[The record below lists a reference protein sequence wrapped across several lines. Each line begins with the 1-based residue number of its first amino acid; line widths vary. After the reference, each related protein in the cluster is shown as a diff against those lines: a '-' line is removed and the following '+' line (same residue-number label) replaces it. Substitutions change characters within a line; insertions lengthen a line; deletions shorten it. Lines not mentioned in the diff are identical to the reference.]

1 MNILIKE
8 LENLGKFK
16 EYVSDI
22 NKKISPIVLSG
33 LSSVGKIQLLEAT
46 KEFADRNICIVTYN
60 ELQAKKIYKDLKY
73 FSGNVVYFP
82 KREIASYDYVA
93 ESKDLPYERIE
104 TLNKIFEQEKSAKKN
119 ENRLIVITTI
129 EAMMQ
134 KMISKEEVY
143 KALLE
148 FKVGKCFNLEE
159 LKQSLIHLGYE
170 RADIVD
176 GKGQFSVRGGILD
189 IGTTN
194 TQGVRIEFWGDEV
207 DSIRSFSITSQR
219 SNKMIE
225 EARIYPSHELIVTK
239 NIDEICKQIETKKE
253 NASEENAKNITED
266 IELIRNGDYISKVD
280 KYFNEFYDK
289 QSSFME
295 YIGEDYLIC
304 LDDIEKINVRQ
315 ENIIN
320 DNNQL
325 IETLLEKDRIVPD
338 SIKNIAKYDV
348 ENVENQLIYLYETD
362 LLSDKNTTKFSAN
375 VFNFKYRDM
384 HFFKSELNILTTEIK
399 KALDE
404 NKRVIVLAGNEAGS
418 KKIEALLEPEE
429 IKYKYFEKLEDSQE
443 KIYKNSIEEYLKN
456 KTVIISNGS
465 LSSGFENYET
475 NVMVITGEDFIASE
489 PKKKKHTDSFKQG
502 EKVVFADLR
511 AGDYVVHK
519 TQGIGIYIG
528 VNTITTA
535 DGITKDYIKVKY
547 KNDDV
552 LYVPTDM
559 LDNIRK
565 YVGGGD
571 GEPKLNKLGSTNWE
585 KTKKYISEK
594 VKDISRELILL
605 YKKRLELKK
614 KPYKDYPEEEVFAS
628 EFKYNLTPDQKKAV
642 VEINNDLKKD
652 NPMDR
657 LLCGDV
663 GFGKTEVAMR
673 AMFKAVLNNEQ
684 VLYLCPTTIL
694 SKQQYNVAKERFKN
708 WPIEIALLNRHVS
721 ARETHRILED
731 LKRGKIDILFGTHRI
746 LSDDIVCKNLGMLV
760 VDEEQRFGVTHK
772 EKIKTMKSDVNV
784 LTLSATPIPRTLKMA
799 MSGLRDLSVI
809 DTPPVN
815 RYPVQ
820 TYVAVEDDFLIK
832 DAIYKELARKGQ
844 IFILYN
850 RVETIEK
857 YMNHIHELVPDAKI
871 NFAHGKMEKD
881 ELDNIMTSFIN
892 NEFDILICT
901 TIIESGI
908 DIPNVNTLI
917 IHDADNFGL
926 SQLYQI
932 RGRVGRSNKI
942 AYAYL
947 MYEKNKMLNDIA
959 IKRLNTIK
967 EFTELG
973 SGYRIAMRD
982 LSLRG
987 AGDIFGASQAGF
999 VDSVGISLYMK
1010 MIEDEIKRQQGEFTP
1025 EEDKETQALIN
1036 VSTHI
1041 SDTYVTDEDIKIEIH
1056 QKINEIDSYEK
1067 MLEIKNELEDRF
1079 GKVTADML
1087 VYMYEEWFEKLAKKY
1102 NIKQVVQTDRSIEI
1116 TLPEDVS
1123 SNIKGDKL
1131 LIEAMNLSRS
1141 FNIKYVNKKISIL
1154 LYTKD
1159 LPKHFIFYIVTLL
1172 EKIL

>member
-1 MNILIKE
+1 MNFLDE
-8 LENLGKFK
+8 YFK
-16 EYVSDI
+16 YEI
-22 NKKISPIVLSG
+22 GTEISG
-33 LSSVGKIQLLEAT
+33 LTHELNVFYVQKLCE
-46 KEFADRNICIVTYN
+46 KYDRNIIVLTSSLFEANKIYDSLVKIHDNTLLFPMDDFLSSMIVASSPELKYKRLETLDKLKSDKKYIIVTNLMGY
-60 ELQAKKIYKDLKY
+60 LKY
-73 FSGNVVYFP
+73 LPSANIKNYIDIKQNDVI
-82 KREIASYDYVA
+82 KRDVLAEEI
-93 ESKDLPYERIE
+93 
-104 TLNKIFEQEKSAKKN
+104 NK
-119 ENRLIVITTI
+119 
-129 EAMMQ
+129 
-134 KMISKEEVY
+134 
-143 KALLE
+143 
-148 FKVGKCFNLEE
+148 
-159 LKQSLIHLGYE
+159 LGYHRE
-170 RADIVD
+170 SLVTMSGEYA
-176 GKGQFSVRGGILD
+176 VRGFILD
-189 IGTTN
+189 LYPIDYEHPI
-194 TQGVRIEFWGDEV
+194 RIEFDG
-207 DSIRSFSITSQR
+207 
-219 SNKMIE
+219 
-225 EARIYPSHELIVTK
+225 
-239 NIDEICKQIETKKE
+239 NIID
-253 NASEENAKNITED
+253 NI
-266 IELIRNGDYISKVD
+266 
-280 KYFNEFYDK
+280 KYFNENTQMSTEETNKIKIKAIDEMPSDDKNSLFDYAKNPLVVYVDKSQIEATYTHLYDDII
-289 QSSFME
+289 E
-295 YIGEDYLIC
+295 YKEANDIKEDLMYS
-304 LDDIEKINVRQ
+304 LDDIKDNDKIFINLFSTDGIDLKAQ
-315 ENIIN
+315 SIIN
-320 DNNQL
+320 Y
-325 IETLLEKDRIVPD
+325 K
-338 SIKNIAKYDV
+338 
-348 ENVENQLIYLYETD
+348 ENFL
-362 LLSDKNTTKFSAN
+362 
-375 VFNFKYRDM
+375 
-384 HFFKSELNILTTEIK
+384 
-399 KALDE
+399 
-404 NKRVIVLAGNEAGS
+404 
-418 KKIEALLEPEE
+418 
-429 IKYKYFEKLEDSQE
+429 KLESDYNKWIKEGKIVYFYLSNNNE
-443 KIYKNSIEEYLKN
+443 KKQLLKIIPSAHIIM
-456 KTVIISNGS
+456 KELEHGFILGKYVIIS
-465 LSSGFENYET
+465 END
-475 NVMVITGEDFIASE
+475 IEDVKVTYGVYKNNFHVG
-489 PKKKKHTDSFKQG
+489 KKIKDFNQL
-502 EKVVFADLR
+502 EK
-511 AGDYVVHK
+511 GDYVVHISH
-519 TQGIGIYIG
+519 GIGIYQG
-528 VNTITTA
+528 ITT
-535 DGITKDYIKVKY
+535 
-547 KNDDV
+547 
-552 LYVPTDM
+552 LYVRGVQKDFLTIYYEGTDKIYVPVEKID
-559 LDNIRK
+559 LIYK
-565 YVGGGD
+565 YTCKD
-571 GEPKLNKLGSTNWE
+571 GVKPKLNKLGSTNWE

-628 EFKYNLTPDQKKAV
+628 EFKYKLTPDQKKAV

-708 WPIEIALLNRHVS
+708 WPIEIALLNRHV
-721 ARETHRILED
+721 THKKTMQILED
-731 LKRGKIDILFGTHRI
+731 LKSGKIDILFGTHRI

-1010 MIEDEIKRQQGEFTP
+1010 MIEDEIKRQQGEFAP

-1087 VYMYEEWFEKLAKKY
+1087 VYMYE
-1102 NIKQVVQTDRSIEI
+1102 
-1116 TLPEDVS
+1116 
-1123 SNIKGDKL
+1123 
-1131 LIEAMNLSRS
+1131 
-1141 FNIKYVNKKISIL
+1141 
-1154 LYTKD
+1154 
-1159 LPKHFIFYIVTLL
+1159 
-1172 EKIL
+1172 

>member
-1 MNILIKE
+1 M
-8 LENLGKFK
+8 KFLD
-16 EYVSDI
+16 EYFKYEI
-22 NKKISPIVLSG
+22 GTEISG
-33 LSSVGKIQLLEAT
+33 LTSELNIFYILKLCE
-46 KEFADRNICIVTYN
+46 KNDRNIIVLTSSLFEANKIYDSLYKIHENTLLFPMDDFLSSMIIASSPELKYKRLETLDKLKENKKYVIVTNLMGY
-60 ELQAKKIYKDLKY
+60 LKY
-73 FSGNVVYFP
+73 LPNKGIKNYLELNIGQEI
-82 KREIASYDYVA
+82 KRDE
-93 ESKDLPYERIE
+93 
-104 TLNKIFEQEKSAKKN
+104 
-119 ENRLIVITTI
+119 LI
-129 EAMMQ
+129 
-134 KMISKEEVY
+134 S
-143 KALLE
+143 
-148 FKVGKCFNLEE
+148 
-159 LKQSLIHLGYE
+159 SLSFLGYHRE
-170 RADIVD
+170 SLVTMSGEYAVRGFIVD
-176 GKGQFSVRGGILD
+176 MFPID
-189 IGTTN
+189 YDHPI
-194 TQGVRIEFWGDEV
+194 RIEFDG
-207 DSIRSFSITSQR
+207 
-219 SNKMIE
+219 NKID
-225 EARIYPSHELIVTK
+225 
-239 NIDEICKQIETKKE
+239 NI
-253 NASEENAKNITED
+253 
-266 IELIRNGDYISKVD
+266 
-280 KYFNEFYDK
+280 KYFNENSQMSMNLVKSLKIKAIDEMISNDK
-289 QSSFME
+289 SSLYE
-295 YIGEDYLIC
+295 YANEPLVVYVDKSQIDASYTHLY
-304 LDDIEKINVRQ
+304 DDIVEYKESNNIN
-315 ENIIN
+315 EDLMFTIDDIK
-320 DNNQL
+320 D
-325 IETLLEKDRIVPD
+325 KDRIYVNLFSTGGINLKAE
-338 SIKNIAKYDV
+338 SIINYKENFEKLQNDYDKWIREGKDV
-348 ENVENQLIYLYETD
+348 YFYLSRLEEKKKILKLIP
-362 LLSDKNTTKFSAN
+362 SAN
-375 VFNFKYRDM
+375 VVMKELSHGFILDKYVVISENDIEEV
-384 HFFKSELNILTTEIK
+384 KSV
-399 KALDE
+399 
-404 NKRVIVLAGNEAGS
+404 RGV
-418 KKIEALLEPEE
+418 
-429 IKYKYFEKLEDSQE
+429 
-443 KIYKNSIEEYLKN
+443 YKNNFHVGKRIK
-456 KTVIISNGS
+456 
-465 LSSGFENYET
+465 
-475 NVMVITGEDFIASE
+475 DFN
-489 PKKKKHTDSFKQG
+489 QL
-502 EKVVFADLR
+502 EK
-511 AGDYVVHK
+511 GDYVVHIAH
-519 TQGIGIYIG
+519 GIGIYQG
-528 VNTITTA
+528 ITTLTVRGVQKDFLTIYYEGTDKIYVPVEKIDLIYKYTGK
-535 DGITKDYIKVKY
+535 DGIK
-547 KNDDV
+547 
-552 LYVPTDM
+552 
-559 LDNIRK
+559 
-565 YVGGGD
+565 
-571 GEPKLNKLGSTNWE
+571 PKLNKLGSTNWE

-628 EFKYNLTPDQKKAV
+628 EFKYSLTKDQEKSII
-642 VEINNDLKKD
+642 EINSDLRKD

-721 ARETHRILED
+721 AKETHRILED
-731 LKRGKIDILFGTHRI
+731 LKKGRIDILFGTHRI
-746 LSDDIVCKNLGMLV
+746 LSDDVSCKNLGMLV

-832 DAIYKELARKGQ
+832 DAIYKELARNGQ
-844 IFILYN
+844 VFILYN

-857 YMNHIHELVPDAKI
+857 YMNHIHELVPDARI
-871 NFAHGKMEKD
+871 TYAHGKMEKD
-881 ELDNIMTSFIN
+881 ELDDIMTSFIN

-932 RGRVGRSNKI
+932 RGRVGRSDKI

-982 LSLRG
+982 LNLRG
-987 AGDIFGASQAGF
+987 AGDVFGASQAGF

-1010 MIEDEIKRQQGEFTP
+1010 MVEDEIKRQQGEDV
-1025 EEDKETQALIN
+1025 EEDDTETQALIN
-1036 VSTHI
+1036 VNTHI
-1041 SDTYVTDEDIKIEIH
+1041 SDNYVSDEDIKIEIH

-1079 GKVTADML
+1079 GKVTNDML

-1102 NIKQVVQTDRSIEI
+1102 NIKQVVQTDRSVEI
-1116 TLPEDVS
+1116 TLPEEIS

>member
-1 MNILIKE
+1 MNFLDEYFKYEIGTEISGLTHELNVFYVQKLCEKYNRNIIVLTSSLFEANKIYDSLVKIHDNTLLFPMDDFLSSMIVASSPELKYKRLETLDKLKSDKKYIIVTNLMGYLKYLPSANIKNYIDIKQNDIIKRDVLAE
-8 LENLGKFK
+8 E
-16 EYVSDI
+16 I
-22 NKKISPIVLSG
+22 NK
-33 LSSVGKIQLLEAT
+33 
-46 KEFADRNICIVTYN
+46 
-60 ELQAKKIYKDLKY
+60 
-73 FSGNVVYFP
+73 
-82 KREIASYDYVA
+82 
-93 ESKDLPYERIE
+93 
-104 TLNKIFEQEKSAKKN
+104 
-119 ENRLIVITTI
+119 
-129 EAMMQ
+129 
-134 KMISKEEVY
+134 
-143 KALLE
+143 
-148 FKVGKCFNLEE
+148 
-159 LKQSLIHLGYE
+159 LGYHRE
-170 RADIVD
+170 SLVTMSGEYA
-176 GKGQFSVRGGILD
+176 VRGFILD
-189 IGTTN
+189 LYPIDYEHPI
-194 TQGVRIEFWGDEV
+194 RIEFDG
-207 DSIRSFSITSQR
+207 
-219 SNKMIE
+219 
-225 EARIYPSHELIVTK
+225 
-239 NIDEICKQIETKKE
+239 NIID
-253 NASEENAKNITED
+253 NI
-266 IELIRNGDYISKVD
+266 
-280 KYFNEFYDK
+280 KYFNENTQMSTEETNKIKIKAIDEMPSDDKNSLFDYAKNPLVVYVDKSQIEATYTHLYDDII
-289 QSSFME
+289 E
-295 YIGEDYLIC
+295 YKEANDIKEDLMYS
-304 LDDIEKINVRQ
+304 LDDIKDNDKIFINLFSTDGIDLKAQ
-315 ENIIN
+315 SIIN
-320 DNNQL
+320 Y
-325 IETLLEKDRIVPD
+325 K
-338 SIKNIAKYDV
+338 
-348 ENVENQLIYLYETD
+348 ENFL
-362 LLSDKNTTKFSAN
+362 
-375 VFNFKYRDM
+375 
-384 HFFKSELNILTTEIK
+384 
-399 KALDE
+399 
-404 NKRVIVLAGNEAGS
+404 
-418 KKIEALLEPEE
+418 
-429 IKYKYFEKLEDSQE
+429 KLESDYNKWIKEGKIVYFYLSNNNE
-443 KIYKNSIEEYLKN
+443 KKQLLKIIPSAHIIM
-456 KTVIISNGS
+456 KELEHGFILDKYVIIS
-465 LSSGFENYET
+465 END
-475 NVMVITGEDFIASE
+475 IEDVKVTHGVYKNNFHVG
-489 PKKKKHTDSFKQG
+489 KKIKDFNQL
-502 EKVVFADLR
+502 EK
-511 AGDYVVHK
+511 GDYVVHISH
-519 TQGIGIYIG
+519 GIGIYQG
-528 VNTITTA
+528 ITTLSVR
-535 DGITKDYIKVKY
+535 GVQKDFLTIYYEGTDKI
-547 KNDDV
+547 
-552 LYVPTDM
+552 YVPVEKID
-559 LDNIRK
+559 LIYK
-565 YVGGGD
+565 YTCKD
-571 GEPKLNKLGSTNWE
+571 GVKPKLNKLGSTNWE

-721 ARETHRILED
+721 ARETHRILEN
-731 LKRGKIDILFGTHRI
+731 LKKGKIDILFGTHRI
-746 LSDDIVCKNLGMLV
+746 LSDDLVCKNLGMLV

-1010 MIEDEIKRQQGEFTP
+1010 MIEDEIKRQQGEFAP

-1079 GKVTADML
+1079 GKVTDDML

>member
-1 MNILIKE
+1 MNFLDE
-8 LENLGKFK
+8 YFK
-16 EYVSDI
+16 YEI
-22 NKKISPIVLSG
+22 GTEISG
-33 LSSVGKIQLLEAT
+33 LTHELNVFYVKKLCE
-46 KEFADRNICIVTYN
+46 KYDRNIIVLASSLFEANKIYDSLVKIHDNTLLFPMDDFLSSMIVASSPELKYKRLETLDKLKSDKKYIIVTNLMGY
-60 ELQAKKIYKDLKY
+60 LKY
-73 FSGNVVYFP
+73 LPSANIKNYIDIKQNDVI
-82 KREIASYDYVA
+82 KRDILAEEI
-93 ESKDLPYERIE
+93 
-104 TLNKIFEQEKSAKKN
+104 NK
-119 ENRLIVITTI
+119 
-129 EAMMQ
+129 
-134 KMISKEEVY
+134 
-143 KALLE
+143 
-148 FKVGKCFNLEE
+148 
-159 LKQSLIHLGYE
+159 LGYHRE
-170 RADIVD
+170 SLVTMSGEYA
-176 GKGQFSVRGGILD
+176 VRGFILD
-189 IGTTN
+189 LYPIDYEHPI
-194 TQGVRIEFWGDEV
+194 RIEFDG
-207 DSIRSFSITSQR
+207 
-219 SNKMIE
+219 
-225 EARIYPSHELIVTK
+225 
-239 NIDEICKQIETKKE
+239 NIID
-253 NASEENAKNITED
+253 NI
-266 IELIRNGDYISKVD
+266 
-280 KYFNEFYDK
+280 KYFNENTQMSTEETNKIKIKAIDEMPSDDKNSLFDYAKNPLVVYVDKSQIEATYTHLYDDII
-289 QSSFME
+289 E
-295 YIGEDYLIC
+295 YKEANDVKEDLMYS
-304 LDDIEKINVRQ
+304 LDDIKDNDKIFINLFSTDGIDLKAQ
-315 ENIIN
+315 SIIN
-320 DNNQL
+320 Y
-325 IETLLEKDRIVPD
+325 K
-338 SIKNIAKYDV
+338 
-348 ENVENQLIYLYETD
+348 ENFL
-362 LLSDKNTTKFSAN
+362 
-375 VFNFKYRDM
+375 
-384 HFFKSELNILTTEIK
+384 
-399 KALDE
+399 
-404 NKRVIVLAGNEAGS
+404 
-418 KKIEALLEPEE
+418 
-429 IKYKYFEKLEDSQE
+429 KLESDYNKWIKEGKIVYFYLSNNNE
-443 KIYKNSIEEYLKN
+443 KKQLLKIIPSAHIIM
-456 KTVIISNGS
+456 KELEHGFILGKYVIIS
-465 LSSGFENYET
+465 END
-475 NVMVITGEDFIASE
+475 IEDVKVTYGVYKNNFHVG
-489 PKKKKHTDSFKQG
+489 KKIKDFNQL
-502 EKVVFADLR
+502 EK
-511 AGDYVVHK
+511 GDYVVHISH
-519 TQGIGIYIG
+519 GIGIYQG
-528 VNTITTA
+528 ITT
-535 DGITKDYIKVKY
+535 
-547 KNDDV
+547 
-552 LYVPTDM
+552 LYVRGVQKDFLTIYYEGTDKIYVPVEKID
-559 LDNIRK
+559 LIYK
-565 YVGGGD
+565 YTCKD
-571 GEPKLNKLGSTNWE
+571 GVKPKLNKLGSTNWE

-628 EFKYNLTPDQKKAV
+628 EFKYKLTPDQKKAV

-746 LSDDIVCKNLGMLV
+746 LSDDIVCNNLGMLV

-1010 MIEDEIKRQQGEFTP
+1010 MIEDEIKRQQGEFAP

>member
-1 MNILIKE
+1 MNFLDE
-8 LENLGKFK
+8 YFK
-16 EYVSDI
+16 YEI
-22 NKKISPIVLSG
+22 GTEISG
-33 LSSVGKIQLLEAT
+33 LTHELNVFYVQKLCE
-46 KEFADRNICIVTYN
+46 KYDRNIIVLTSSLFEANKIYDSLVKIHDNTLLFPMDDFLSSMIVASSPELKYKRLETLDKLKSDKKYIIVTNLMGY
-60 ELQAKKIYKDLKY
+60 LKY
-73 FSGNVVYFP
+73 LPSANIKNYIDIKQNDII
-82 KREIASYDYVA
+82 KRDVLAEEI
-93 ESKDLPYERIE
+93 
-104 TLNKIFEQEKSAKKN
+104 NK
-119 ENRLIVITTI
+119 
-129 EAMMQ
+129 
-134 KMISKEEVY
+134 
-143 KALLE
+143 
-148 FKVGKCFNLEE
+148 
-159 LKQSLIHLGYE
+159 LGYHRE
-170 RADIVD
+170 SLVTMSGEYA
-176 GKGQFSVRGGILD
+176 VRGFILD
-189 IGTTN
+189 LYPIDYEHPI
-194 TQGVRIEFWGDEV
+194 RIEFDG
-207 DSIRSFSITSQR
+207 
-219 SNKMIE
+219 
-225 EARIYPSHELIVTK
+225 
-239 NIDEICKQIETKKE
+239 NIID
-253 NASEENAKNITED
+253 NI
-266 IELIRNGDYISKVD
+266 
-280 KYFNEFYDK
+280 KYFNENTQMSTEETNKIKIKAIDEMPSDDKNSLFDYAKNPLVVYVDKSQIEATYTHLYDDII
-289 QSSFME
+289 E
-295 YIGEDYLIC
+295 YKEANDIKEDLMYS
-304 LDDIEKINVRQ
+304 LDDIKDNDKIFINLFSTDGIDLKAQ
-315 ENIIN
+315 SIIN
-320 DNNQL
+320 Y
-325 IETLLEKDRIVPD
+325 K
-338 SIKNIAKYDV
+338 
-348 ENVENQLIYLYETD
+348 ENFL
-362 LLSDKNTTKFSAN
+362 
-375 VFNFKYRDM
+375 
-384 HFFKSELNILTTEIK
+384 
-399 KALDE
+399 
-404 NKRVIVLAGNEAGS
+404 
-418 KKIEALLEPEE
+418 
-429 IKYKYFEKLEDSQE
+429 KLESDYNKWIKEGKIVYFYLSNNNE
-443 KIYKNSIEEYLKN
+443 KKQLLKIIPSAHIIM
-456 KTVIISNGS
+456 KELEHGFILDKYVIIS
-465 LSSGFENYET
+465 END
-475 NVMVITGEDFIASE
+475 IEDVKVTHGVYKNNFHVG
-489 PKKKKHTDSFKQG
+489 KKIKDFNQL
-502 EKVVFADLR
+502 EK
-511 AGDYVVHK
+511 GDYVVHISH
-519 TQGIGIYIG
+519 GIGIYQG
-528 VNTITTA
+528 ITTLSVR
-535 DGITKDYIKVKY
+535 GVQKDFLTIYYEGTDKI
-547 KNDDV
+547 
-552 LYVPTDM
+552 YVPVEKID
-559 LDNIRK
+559 LIYK
-565 YVGGGD
+565 YTCKD
-571 GEPKLNKLGSTNWE
+571 GVKPKLNKLGSTNWE

-746 LSDDIVCKNLGMLV
+746 LSDDIVCNNLGMLV

-1010 MIEDEIKRQQGEFTP
+1010 MIEDEIKRQQGEFAP

-1079 GKVTADML
+1079 GKVTDDML

>member
-1 MNILIKE
+1 MNFLDE
-8 LENLGKFK
+8 YFK
-16 EYVSDI
+16 YEI
-22 NKKISPIVLSG
+22 GTEISG
-33 LSSVGKIQLLEAT
+33 LTHELNVFYVKKLCE
-46 KEFADRNICIVTYN
+46 KYDRNIIVLASSLFEANKIYDSLVKIHDNTLLFPMDDFLSSMIVVSSPELKYKRLETLDKLKSDKKYIIVTNLMGY
-60 ELQAKKIYKDLKY
+60 LKY
-73 FSGNVVYFP
+73 LPSANIKNYIDIKQNDVI
-82 KREIASYDYVA
+82 KRDVLAEEI
-93 ESKDLPYERIE
+93 
-104 TLNKIFEQEKSAKKN
+104 NK
-119 ENRLIVITTI
+119 
-129 EAMMQ
+129 
-134 KMISKEEVY
+134 
-143 KALLE
+143 
-148 FKVGKCFNLEE
+148 
-159 LKQSLIHLGYE
+159 LGYHRE
-170 RADIVD
+170 SLVTMSGEYA
-176 GKGQFSVRGGILD
+176 VRGFILD
-189 IGTTN
+189 LYPIDYEHPI
-194 TQGVRIEFWGDEV
+194 RIEFDG
-207 DSIRSFSITSQR
+207 
-219 SNKMIE
+219 
-225 EARIYPSHELIVTK
+225 
-239 NIDEICKQIETKKE
+239 NIID
-253 NASEENAKNITED
+253 NI
-266 IELIRNGDYISKVD
+266 
-280 KYFNEFYDK
+280 KYFNENTQMSTEETNKIKIKAIDEMPSDDKNSLFDYAKNPLVVYVDKSQIEATYTHLYDDII
-289 QSSFME
+289 E
-295 YIGEDYLIC
+295 YKEANDVKEDLMYS
-304 LDDIEKINVRQ
+304 LDDIKDNDKIFINLFSTDGIDLKAQ
-315 ENIIN
+315 SIIN
-320 DNNQL
+320 Y
-325 IETLLEKDRIVPD
+325 K
-338 SIKNIAKYDV
+338 
-348 ENVENQLIYLYETD
+348 ENFL
-362 LLSDKNTTKFSAN
+362 
-375 VFNFKYRDM
+375 
-384 HFFKSELNILTTEIK
+384 
-399 KALDE
+399 
-404 NKRVIVLAGNEAGS
+404 
-418 KKIEALLEPEE
+418 
-429 IKYKYFEKLEDSQE
+429 KLESDYNKWIKEGKIVYFYLSNNNE
-443 KIYKNSIEEYLKN
+443 KKQLLKIIPSAHIIM
-456 KTVIISNGS
+456 KELEHGFILGKYVIIS
-465 LSSGFENYET
+465 END
-475 NVMVITGEDFIASE
+475 IEDVKVTHGVYKNNFHVG
-489 PKKKKHTDSFKQG
+489 KKIKDFNQL
-502 EKVVFADLR
+502 EK
-511 AGDYVVHK
+511 GDYVVHISH
-519 TQGIGIYIG
+519 GIGIYQG
-528 VNTITTA
+528 ITTLSVR
-535 DGITKDYIKVKY
+535 GVQKDFLTIYYEGTDKI
-547 KNDDV
+547 
-552 LYVPTDM
+552 YVPVEKID
-559 LDNIRK
+559 LIYK
-565 YVGGGD
+565 YTCKD
-571 GEPKLNKLGSTNWE
+571 GVKPKLNKLGSTNWE

-731 LKRGKIDILFGTHRI
+731 LKKGKIDILFGTHRI

-1079 GKVTADML
+1079 GKVTDDML

>member
-1 MNILIKE
+1 M
-8 LENLGKFK
+8 KFLD
-16 EYVSDI
+16 EYFKYEI
-22 NKKISPIVLSG
+22 GTEISG
-33 LSSVGKIQLLEAT
+33 LTSELNIFYILKLCE
-46 KEFADRNICIVTYN
+46 KYDRNIIVLTSSLFEANKIYDSLYKIHEKTLLFPMDDFLSSMIIASSPELKYKRLETLDKLKENKKYVIVTNLMGY
-60 ELQAKKIYKDLKY
+60 LKY
-73 FSGNVVYFP
+73 LPNKGIKKYLELNIGQEI
-82 KREIASYDYVA
+82 KRDE
-93 ESKDLPYERIE
+93 
-104 TLNKIFEQEKSAKKN
+104 
-119 ENRLIVITTI
+119 LI
-129 EAMMQ
+129 
-134 KMISKEEVY
+134 S
-143 KALLE
+143 
-148 FKVGKCFNLEE
+148 
-159 LKQSLIHLGYE
+159 SLSFLGYHRE
-170 RADIVD
+170 SLVTMSGEYAVRGFIVD
-176 GKGQFSVRGGILD
+176 MFPID
-189 IGTTN
+189 YDHPI
-194 TQGVRIEFWGDEV
+194 RIEFDG
-207 DSIRSFSITSQR
+207 
-219 SNKMIE
+219 NKID
-225 EARIYPSHELIVTK
+225 
-239 NIDEICKQIETKKE
+239 NI
-253 NASEENAKNITED
+253 
-266 IELIRNGDYISKVD
+266 
-280 KYFNEFYDK
+280 KYFNENSQMSMNLVKSLKIKAIDEMISNDK
-289 QSSFME
+289 SSLYE
-295 YIGEDYLIC
+295 YANEPLVVYVDKSQIDASYTHLY
-304 LDDIEKINVRQ
+304 DDIVEYKESNNIN
-315 ENIIN
+315 EDLMFTMDDIK
-320 DNNQL
+320 D
-325 IETLLEKDRIVPD
+325 KDRIYVNLFSTGGINLKAE
-338 SIKNIAKYDV
+338 SIINYKENFEKLQNDYDKWIREGKDV
-348 ENVENQLIYLYETD
+348 YFYLSRLEEKKKILKLIP
-362 LLSDKNTTKFSAN
+362 SAN
-375 VFNFKYRDM
+375 VVMKELSHGFILDKYVVISENDIEEV
-384 HFFKSELNILTTEIK
+384 KSV
-399 KALDE
+399 
-404 NKRVIVLAGNEAGS
+404 RGV
-418 KKIEALLEPEE
+418 
-429 IKYKYFEKLEDSQE
+429 
-443 KIYKNSIEEYLKN
+443 YKNNFHVGKRIK
-456 KTVIISNGS
+456 
-465 LSSGFENYET
+465 
-475 NVMVITGEDFIASE
+475 DFN
-489 PKKKKHTDSFKQG
+489 QL
-502 EKVVFADLR
+502 EK
-511 AGDYVVHK
+511 GDYVVHIAH
-519 TQGIGIYIG
+519 GIGIYQG
-528 VNTITTA
+528 ITTLTVRGVQKDFLTIYYEGTDKIYVPVEKIDLIYKYTGK
-535 DGITKDYIKVKY
+535 DGIK
-547 KNDDV
+547 
-552 LYVPTDM
+552 
-559 LDNIRK
+559 
-565 YVGGGD
+565 
-571 GEPKLNKLGSTNWE
+571 PKLNKLGSTNWE
-585 KTKKYISEK
+585 KTKKYICEK

-628 EFKYNLTPDQKKAV
+628 EFKYSLTKDQEKSII
-642 VEINNDLKKD
+642 EINSDLRKD

-721 ARETHRILED
+721 AKETHRILED
-731 LKRGKIDILFGTHRI
+731 LKKGRIDILFGTHRI
-746 LSDDIVCKNLGMLV
+746 LSDDVSCKNLGMLV

-832 DAIYKELARKGQ
+832 DAIYKELARNGQ
-844 IFILYN
+844 VFILYN

-857 YMNHIHELVPDAKI
+857 YMNHIHELVPDARI
-871 NFAHGKMEKD
+871 TYAHGKMEKD
-881 ELDNIMTSFIN
+881 ELDDIMTSFIN

-932 RGRVGRSNKI
+932 RGRVGRSDKI

-982 LSLRG
+982 LNLRG
-987 AGDIFGASQAGF
+987 AGDVFGASQAGF

-1010 MIEDEIKRQQGEFTP
+1010 MVEDEIKRQQGEDV
-1025 EEDKETQALIN
+1025 EEDDTETQALIN
-1036 VSTHI
+1036 VNTHI
-1041 SDTYVTDEDIKIEIH
+1041 SDNYVSDEDIKIEIH

-1079 GKVTADML
+1079 GKVTDDML

-1102 NIKQVVQTDRSIEI
+1102 SIKQVVQTDRSIEI
-1116 TLPEDVS
+1116 TLPEEIS

>member
-1 MNILIKE
+1 MNFLDE
-8 LENLGKFK
+8 YFK
-16 EYVSDI
+16 YEI
-22 NKKISPIVLSG
+22 GTEISG
-33 LSSVGKIQLLEAT
+33 LTHELNVFYVQKLCE
-46 KEFADRNICIVTYN
+46 KYDRNIIVLTSSLFEANKIYDSLVKIHDNTLLFPMDDFLSSMIVASSPELKYKRLETLDKLKSDKKYIIVTNLMGY
-60 ELQAKKIYKDLKY
+60 LKY
-73 FSGNVVYFP
+73 LPSANIKNYIDIKQNDVI
-82 KREIASYDYVA
+82 KREILA
-93 ESKDLPYERIE
+93 EEI
-104 TLNKIFEQEKSAKKN
+104 NK
-119 ENRLIVITTI
+119 
-129 EAMMQ
+129 
-134 KMISKEEVY
+134 
-143 KALLE
+143 
-148 FKVGKCFNLEE
+148 
-159 LKQSLIHLGYE
+159 LGYHRE
-170 RADIVD
+170 SLVTMSGEYA
-176 GKGQFSVRGGILD
+176 VRGFILD
-189 IGTTN
+189 LYPIDYEHPI
-194 TQGVRIEFWGDEV
+194 RIEFDG
-207 DSIRSFSITSQR
+207 
-219 SNKMIE
+219 
-225 EARIYPSHELIVTK
+225 
-239 NIDEICKQIETKKE
+239 NIID
-253 NASEENAKNITED
+253 NI
-266 IELIRNGDYISKVD
+266 
-280 KYFNEFYDK
+280 KYFNENTQMSTEETNKIKIKAIDEMPSDDKNSLFDYAKNPLVVYVDKSQIEATYTHLYDDII
-289 QSSFME
+289 E
-295 YIGEDYLIC
+295 YKEANDVKEDLMYS
-304 LDDIEKINVRQ
+304 LDDIKDNDKIFINLFSTDGIDLKAQ
-315 ENIIN
+315 SIIN
-320 DNNQL
+320 Y
-325 IETLLEKDRIVPD
+325 K
-338 SIKNIAKYDV
+338 
-348 ENVENQLIYLYETD
+348 ENFL
-362 LLSDKNTTKFSAN
+362 
-375 VFNFKYRDM
+375 
-384 HFFKSELNILTTEIK
+384 
-399 KALDE
+399 
-404 NKRVIVLAGNEAGS
+404 
-418 KKIEALLEPEE
+418 
-429 IKYKYFEKLEDSQE
+429 KLESDYNKWIKEGKIVYFYLSNNNE
-443 KIYKNSIEEYLKN
+443 KKQLLKIIPSAHIIM
-456 KTVIISNGS
+456 KELEHGFILGKYVIIS
-465 LSSGFENYET
+465 END
-475 NVMVITGEDFIASE
+475 IEDVKVTYGVYKNNFHVG
-489 PKKKKHTDSFKQG
+489 KKIKDFNQL
-502 EKVVFADLR
+502 EK
-511 AGDYVVHK
+511 GDYVVHISH
-519 TQGIGIYIG
+519 GIGIYQG
-528 VNTITTA
+528 ITTLSVR
-535 DGITKDYIKVKY
+535 GVQKDFLTIYYEGTDKI
-547 KNDDV
+547 
-552 LYVPTDM
+552 YVPVEKID
-559 LDNIRK
+559 LIYK
-565 YVGGGD
+565 YTCKD
-571 GEPKLNKLGSTNWE
+571 GVKPKLNKLGSTNWE

-731 LKRGKIDILFGTHRI
+731 LKKGKIDILFGTHRI

-947 MYEKNKMLNDIA
+947 MYEKNKLLNDIA

-1079 GKVTADML
+1079 GKVTDDML

>member
-1 MNILIKE
+1 MNFLDE
-8 LENLGKFK
+8 YFK
-16 EYVSDI
+16 YEI
-22 NKKISPIVLSG
+22 GTEISG
-33 LSSVGKIQLLEAT
+33 LTHELNVFYVQKLCE
-46 KEFADRNICIVTYN
+46 KYDRNIIVLTSSLFEANKIYDSLVKIHDNTLLFPMDDFLSSMIVASSPELKYKRLETLDKLKSDKKYIIVTNLMGY
-60 ELQAKKIYKDLKY
+60 LKY
-73 FSGNVVYFP
+73 LPSANIKNYIDIKQNDVI
-82 KREIASYDYVA
+82 KRDILAEEI
-93 ESKDLPYERIE
+93 
-104 TLNKIFEQEKSAKKN
+104 NK
-119 ENRLIVITTI
+119 
-129 EAMMQ
+129 
-134 KMISKEEVY
+134 
-143 KALLE
+143 
-148 FKVGKCFNLEE
+148 
-159 LKQSLIHLGYE
+159 LGYHRE
-170 RADIVD
+170 SLVTMSGEYA
-176 GKGQFSVRGGILD
+176 VRGFILD
-189 IGTTN
+189 LYPIDYEHPI
-194 TQGVRIEFWGDEV
+194 RIEFDG
-207 DSIRSFSITSQR
+207 
-219 SNKMIE
+219 
-225 EARIYPSHELIVTK
+225 
-239 NIDEICKQIETKKE
+239 NIID
-253 NASEENAKNITED
+253 NI
-266 IELIRNGDYISKVD
+266 
-280 KYFNEFYDK
+280 KYFNENTQMSTEETNKIKIKAIDEMPSDDKNSLFDYAKNPLVVYVDKSQIEATYTHLYDDII
-289 QSSFME
+289 E
-295 YIGEDYLIC
+295 YKEANDIKEDLMYS
-304 LDDIEKINVRQ
+304 LDDIKDNDKIFINLFSTDGIDLKAQ
-315 ENIIN
+315 SIIN
-320 DNNQL
+320 Y
-325 IETLLEKDRIVPD
+325 K
-338 SIKNIAKYDV
+338 
-348 ENVENQLIYLYETD
+348 ENFL
-362 LLSDKNTTKFSAN
+362 
-375 VFNFKYRDM
+375 
-384 HFFKSELNILTTEIK
+384 
-399 KALDE
+399 
-404 NKRVIVLAGNEAGS
+404 
-418 KKIEALLEPEE
+418 
-429 IKYKYFEKLEDSQE
+429 KLESDYNKWIKEGKIVYFYLSNNNE
-443 KIYKNSIEEYLKN
+443 KKQLLKIIPSAHIIM
-456 KTVIISNGS
+456 KELEHGFILGKYVIIS
-465 LSSGFENYET
+465 END
-475 NVMVITGEDFIASE
+475 IEDVKVTYGVYKNNFHVG
-489 PKKKKHTDSFKQG
+489 KKIKDFNQL
-502 EKVVFADLR
+502 EK
-511 AGDYVVHK
+511 GDYVVHISH
-519 TQGIGIYIG
+519 GIGIYQG
-528 VNTITTA
+528 ITTLSVR
-535 DGITKDYIKVKY
+535 GVQKDFLTIYYEGTDKI
-547 KNDDV
+547 
-552 LYVPTDM
+552 YVPVEKID
-559 LDNIRK
+559 LIYK
-565 YVGGGD
+565 YTCKD
-571 GEPKLNKLGSTNWE
+571 GVKPKLNKLGSTNWE

-731 LKRGKIDILFGTHRI
+731 LKKGKIDILFGTHRI

-857 YMNHIHELVPDAKI
+857 YMNHIHELVPDARI

-932 RGRVGRSNKI
+932 RGRVGRSDKV

-987 AGDIFGASQAGF
+987 AGDVFGASQAGF

-1010 MIEDEIKRQQGEFTP
+1010 MVEDEIKRQRGETVE
-1025 EEDKETQALIN
+1025 EEDTDTQALIN
-1036 VSTHI
+1036 VNTHI
-1041 SDTYVTDEDIKIEIH
+1041 SDTYVSDEDIKIEIH

-1067 MLEIKNELEDRF
+1067 LLEIKSELEDRF
-1079 GKVTADML
+1079 GKVTDDML

-1116 TLPEDVS
+1116 TLPEEIS

-1131 LIEAMNLSRS
+1131 LIEAMNLSRC

>member
-1 MNILIKE
+1 MNFLDE
-8 LENLGKFK
+8 YFK
-16 EYVSDI
+16 YEI
-22 NKKISPIVLSG
+22 GTEISG
-33 LSSVGKIQLLEAT
+33 LTHELNVFYVQKLCE
-46 KEFADRNICIVTYN
+46 KYDRNIIVLTSSLFEANKIYDSLVKIHDNTLLFPMDDFLSSMIVASSPELKYKRLETLDKLKSDKKYIIVTNLMGY
-60 ELQAKKIYKDLKY
+60 LKY
-73 FSGNVVYFP
+73 LPSANIKNYIDIKQNDVI
-82 KREIASYDYVA
+82 KRDVLAEEI
-93 ESKDLPYERIE
+93 
-104 TLNKIFEQEKSAKKN
+104 NK
-119 ENRLIVITTI
+119 
-129 EAMMQ
+129 
-134 KMISKEEVY
+134 
-143 KALLE
+143 
-148 FKVGKCFNLEE
+148 
-159 LKQSLIHLGYE
+159 LGYHRE
-170 RADIVD
+170 SLVTMSGEYA
-176 GKGQFSVRGGILD
+176 VRGFILD
-189 IGTTN
+189 LYPIDYEHPI
-194 TQGVRIEFWGDEV
+194 RIEFDG
-207 DSIRSFSITSQR
+207 
-219 SNKMIE
+219 
-225 EARIYPSHELIVTK
+225 
-239 NIDEICKQIETKKE
+239 NIID
-253 NASEENAKNITED
+253 NI
-266 IELIRNGDYISKVD
+266 
-280 KYFNEFYDK
+280 KYFNENTQMSTEETNKIKIKAIDEMPSDDKNSLFDYAKNPLVVYVDKSQIEATYTHLYDDII
-289 QSSFME
+289 E
-295 YIGEDYLIC
+295 YKEANDVKEDLMYS
-304 LDDIEKINVRQ
+304 LDDIKDNDKIFINLFSTDGIDLKAQ
-315 ENIIN
+315 SIIN
-320 DNNQL
+320 Y
-325 IETLLEKDRIVPD
+325 K
-338 SIKNIAKYDV
+338 
-348 ENVENQLIYLYETD
+348 ENFL
-362 LLSDKNTTKFSAN
+362 
-375 VFNFKYRDM
+375 
-384 HFFKSELNILTTEIK
+384 
-399 KALDE
+399 
-404 NKRVIVLAGNEAGS
+404 
-418 KKIEALLEPEE
+418 
-429 IKYKYFEKLEDSQE
+429 KLESDYNKWIKEGKIVYFYLSNNNE
-443 KIYKNSIEEYLKN
+443 KKQLLKIIPSAHIIM
-456 KTVIISNGS
+456 KELEHGFILDKYVIIS
-465 LSSGFENYET
+465 END
-475 NVMVITGEDFIASE
+475 IEDVKVTHGVYKNNFHVG
-489 PKKKKHTDSFKQG
+489 KKIKDFNQL
-502 EKVVFADLR
+502 EK
-511 AGDYVVHK
+511 GDYVVHISH
-519 TQGIGIYIG
+519 GIGIYQG
-528 VNTITTA
+528 ITTLSVR
-535 DGITKDYIKVKY
+535 GVQKDFLTIYYEGTDKI
-547 KNDDV
+547 
-552 LYVPTDM
+552 YVPVEKID
-559 LDNIRK
+559 LIYK
-565 YVGGGD
+565 YTCKD
-571 GEPKLNKLGSTNWE
+571 GVKPKLNKLGSTNWE

-731 LKRGKIDILFGTHRI
+731 LKKGKIDILFGTHRI

-1010 MIEDEIKRQQGEFTP
+1010 MIEDEIKRQQGEFAP
-1025 EEDKETQALIN
+1025 EEDRETQALIN

-1079 GKVTADML
+1079 GKVTDDML

>member
-1 MNILIKE
+1 MNFLDE
-8 LENLGKFK
+8 YFK
-16 EYVSDI
+16 YEI
-22 NKKISPIVLSG
+22 GTEISG
-33 LSSVGKIQLLEAT
+33 LTHELNVFYVKKLCE
-46 KEFADRNICIVTYN
+46 KYDRNIIVLASSLFEANKIYDSLVKIHDNTLLFPMDDFLSSMIVASSPELKYKRLETLDKLKSDKKYIIVTNLMGY
-60 ELQAKKIYKDLKY
+60 LKY
-73 FSGNVVYFP
+73 LPSANIKNYIDIKQNDVI
-82 KREIASYDYVA
+82 KRDILAEEI
-93 ESKDLPYERIE
+93 
-104 TLNKIFEQEKSAKKN
+104 NK
-119 ENRLIVITTI
+119 
-129 EAMMQ
+129 
-134 KMISKEEVY
+134 
-143 KALLE
+143 
-148 FKVGKCFNLEE
+148 
-159 LKQSLIHLGYE
+159 LGYHRE
-170 RADIVD
+170 SLVTMSGEYA
-176 GKGQFSVRGGILD
+176 VRGFILD
-189 IGTTN
+189 LYPIDYEHPI
-194 TQGVRIEFWGDEV
+194 RIEFDG
-207 DSIRSFSITSQR
+207 
-219 SNKMIE
+219 
-225 EARIYPSHELIVTK
+225 
-239 NIDEICKQIETKKE
+239 NIID
-253 NASEENAKNITED
+253 NI
-266 IELIRNGDYISKVD
+266 
-280 KYFNEFYDK
+280 KYFNENTQMSTEETNKIKIKAIDEMPSDDKNSLFDYAKNPLVVYVDKSQIEATYTHLYDDII
-289 QSSFME
+289 E
-295 YIGEDYLIC
+295 YKEANDVKEDLMYS
-304 LDDIEKINVRQ
+304 LDDIKDNDKIFINLFSTDGIDLKAQ
-315 ENIIN
+315 SIIN
-320 DNNQL
+320 Y
-325 IETLLEKDRIVPD
+325 K
-338 SIKNIAKYDV
+338 
-348 ENVENQLIYLYETD
+348 ENFL
-362 LLSDKNTTKFSAN
+362 
-375 VFNFKYRDM
+375 
-384 HFFKSELNILTTEIK
+384 
-399 KALDE
+399 
-404 NKRVIVLAGNEAGS
+404 
-418 KKIEALLEPEE
+418 
-429 IKYKYFEKLEDSQE
+429 KLESDYNKWIKEGKIVYFYLSNNNE
-443 KIYKNSIEEYLKN
+443 KKQLLKIIPSAHIIM
-456 KTVIISNGS
+456 KELEHGFILGKYVIIS
-465 LSSGFENYET
+465 END
-475 NVMVITGEDFIASE
+475 IEDVKVTYGVYKNNFHVG
-489 PKKKKHTDSFKQG
+489 KKIKDFNQL
-502 EKVVFADLR
+502 EK
-511 AGDYVVHK
+511 GDYVVHISH
-519 TQGIGIYIG
+519 GIGIYQG
-528 VNTITTA
+528 ITTLSVR
-535 DGITKDYIKVKY
+535 GVQKDFLTIYYEGTDKI
-547 KNDDV
+547 
-552 LYVPTDM
+552 YVPVEKID
-559 LDNIRK
+559 LIYK
-565 YVGGGD
+565 YTCKD
-571 GEPKLNKLGSTNWE
+571 GVKPKLNKLGSTNWE

-731 LKRGKIDILFGTHRI
+731 LKKGKIDILFGTHRI

-1079 GKVTADML
+1079 GKVTDDML

>member
-1 MNILIKE
+1 MNFLDE
-8 LENLGKFK
+8 YFK
-16 EYVSDI
+16 YEI
-22 NKKISPIVLSG
+22 GTEISG
-33 LSSVGKIQLLEAT
+33 LTHELNVFYVQKLCE
-46 KEFADRNICIVTYN
+46 KYDRNIIVLTSSLFEANKIYDSLVKIHDNTLLFPMDDFLSSMIVASSPELKYKRLETLDKLKSDKKYIIVTNLMGY
-60 ELQAKKIYKDLKY
+60 LKY
-73 FSGNVVYFP
+73 LPSANIKNYIDIKQNDVI
-82 KREIASYDYVA
+82 KRDVLAEEI
-93 ESKDLPYERIE
+93 
-104 TLNKIFEQEKSAKKN
+104 NK
-119 ENRLIVITTI
+119 
-129 EAMMQ
+129 
-134 KMISKEEVY
+134 
-143 KALLE
+143 
-148 FKVGKCFNLEE
+148 
-159 LKQSLIHLGYE
+159 LGYHRE
-170 RADIVD
+170 SLVTMSGEYA
-176 GKGQFSVRGGILD
+176 VRGFILD
-189 IGTTN
+189 LYPIDYEHPI
-194 TQGVRIEFWGDEV
+194 RIEFDG
-207 DSIRSFSITSQR
+207 
-219 SNKMIE
+219 
-225 EARIYPSHELIVTK
+225 
-239 NIDEICKQIETKKE
+239 NIID
-253 NASEENAKNITED
+253 NI
-266 IELIRNGDYISKVD
+266 
-280 KYFNEFYDK
+280 KYFNENTQMSTEETNKIKIKAIDEMPSDDKNSLFDYAKNPLVVYVDKSQIEATYTHLYDDII
-289 QSSFME
+289 E
-295 YIGEDYLIC
+295 YKEANDIKEDLMYS
-304 LDDIEKINVRQ
+304 LDDIKDNDKIFINLFSTDGIDLKAQ
-315 ENIIN
+315 SIIN
-320 DNNQL
+320 YKENFLKLESDYNKWIKEGKIVYFYLSNNNEKKQLLKIIPSAHIIMKELEHGFILDKYVIVSENDIEDVKVTHGVYKNNFHVGKKIKDFNQL
-325 IETLLEKDRIVPD
+325 EK
-338 SIKNIAKYDV
+338 
-348 ENVENQLIYLYETD
+348 
-362 LLSDKNTTKFSAN
+362 
-375 VFNFKYRDM
+375 
-384 HFFKSELNILTTEIK
+384 
-399 KALDE
+399 
-404 NKRVIVLAGNEAGS
+404 
-418 KKIEALLEPEE
+418 
-429 IKYKYFEKLEDSQE
+429 
-443 KIYKNSIEEYLKN
+443 
-456 KTVIISNGS
+456 
-465 LSSGFENYET
+465 
-475 NVMVITGEDFIASE
+475 
-489 PKKKKHTDSFKQG
+489 
-502 EKVVFADLR
+502 
-511 AGDYVVHK
+511 GDYVVHISH
-519 TQGIGIYIG
+519 GIGIYQG
-528 VNTITTA
+528 ITTLSVR
-535 DGITKDYIKVKY
+535 GVQKDFLTIYYEGTDKI
-547 KNDDV
+547 
-552 LYVPTDM
+552 YVPVEKID
-559 LDNIRK
+559 LIYK
-565 YVGGGD
+565 YTCKD
-571 GEPKLNKLGSTNWE
+571 GVKPKLNKLGSTNWE

-731 LKRGKIDILFGTHRI
+731 LKKGKIDILFGTHRI

-1010 MIEDEIKRQQGEFTP
+1010 MIEDEIKRQQGEFAP

-1079 GKVTADML
+1079 GKVTDDML

>member
-1 MNILIKE
+1 MNFLDE
-8 LENLGKFK
+8 YFK
-16 EYVSDI
+16 YEI
-22 NKKISPIVLSG
+22 GTEISG
-33 LSSVGKIQLLEAT
+33 LTHELNVFYVQKLCE
-46 KEFADRNICIVTYN
+46 KYDRNIIVLTSSLFEANKIYDSLVKIHDNTLLFPMDDFLSSMIVASSPELKYKRLETLDKLKSDKKYIIVTNLMGY
-60 ELQAKKIYKDLKY
+60 LKY
-73 FSGNVVYFP
+73 LPSANIKNYIDIKQNDVI
-82 KREIASYDYVA
+82 KRDILAEEI
-93 ESKDLPYERIE
+93 
-104 TLNKIFEQEKSAKKN
+104 NK
-119 ENRLIVITTI
+119 
-129 EAMMQ
+129 
-134 KMISKEEVY
+134 
-143 KALLE
+143 
-148 FKVGKCFNLEE
+148 
-159 LKQSLIHLGYE
+159 LGYHRE
-170 RADIVD
+170 SLVTMSGEYA
-176 GKGQFSVRGGILD
+176 VRGFILD
-189 IGTTN
+189 LYPIDYEHPI
-194 TQGVRIEFWGDEV
+194 RIEFDG
-207 DSIRSFSITSQR
+207 
-219 SNKMIE
+219 
-225 EARIYPSHELIVTK
+225 
-239 NIDEICKQIETKKE
+239 NIID
-253 NASEENAKNITED
+253 NI
-266 IELIRNGDYISKVD
+266 
-280 KYFNEFYDK
+280 KYFNENTQMSTEETNKIKIKAIDEMPSDDKNSLFDYAKNPLVVYVDKSQIEATYTHLYDDII
-289 QSSFME
+289 E
-295 YIGEDYLIC
+295 YKEANDVKEDLMYS
-304 LDDIEKINVRQ
+304 LDDIKDNDKIFINLFSTDGIDLKAQ
-315 ENIIN
+315 SIIN
-320 DNNQL
+320 Y
-325 IETLLEKDRIVPD
+325 K
-338 SIKNIAKYDV
+338 
-348 ENVENQLIYLYETD
+348 ENFL
-362 LLSDKNTTKFSAN
+362 
-375 VFNFKYRDM
+375 
-384 HFFKSELNILTTEIK
+384 
-399 KALDE
+399 
-404 NKRVIVLAGNEAGS
+404 
-418 KKIEALLEPEE
+418 
-429 IKYKYFEKLEDSQE
+429 KLESDYNKWIKEGKIVYFYLSNNNE
-443 KIYKNSIEEYLKN
+443 KKQLLKIIPSAHIIM
-456 KTVIISNGS
+456 KELEHGFILGKYVIIS
-465 LSSGFENYET
+465 END
-475 NVMVITGEDFIASE
+475 IEDVKVTYGVYKNNFHVG
-489 PKKKKHTDSFKQG
+489 KKIKDFNQL
-502 EKVVFADLR
+502 EK
-511 AGDYVVHK
+511 GDYVVHISH
-519 TQGIGIYIG
+519 GIGIYQG
-528 VNTITTA
+528 ITT
-535 DGITKDYIKVKY
+535 
-547 KNDDV
+547 
-552 LYVPTDM
+552 LYVRGVQKDFLTIYYEGTDKIYVPVEKID
-559 LDNIRK
+559 LIYK
-565 YVGGGD
+565 YTCKD
-571 GEPKLNKLGSTNWE
+571 GVKPKLNKLGSTNWE

-746 LSDDIVCKNLGMLV
+746 LSDDIVCKNLGLLV

-1010 MIEDEIKRQQGEFTP
+1010 MIEDEIKRQQGEFAP

>member
-1 MNILIKE
+1 MNFLDE
-8 LENLGKFK
+8 YFK
-16 EYVSDI
+16 YEI
-22 NKKISPIVLSG
+22 GTEISG
-33 LSSVGKIQLLEAT
+33 LTHELNVFYVQKLRE
-46 KEFADRNICIVTYN
+46 KYDRNIIVLTSSLFEANKIYDSLVKIHDNTLLFPMDDFLSSMIVASSPELKYKRLETLDKLKSDKKYIIVTNLMGY
-60 ELQAKKIYKDLKY
+60 LKY
-73 FSGNVVYFP
+73 LPSANIKNYIDIKQNDVI
-82 KREIASYDYVA
+82 KRDVLAEEI
-93 ESKDLPYERIE
+93 
-104 TLNKIFEQEKSAKKN
+104 NK
-119 ENRLIVITTI
+119 
-129 EAMMQ
+129 
-134 KMISKEEVY
+134 
-143 KALLE
+143 
-148 FKVGKCFNLEE
+148 
-159 LKQSLIHLGYE
+159 LGYHRE
-170 RADIVD
+170 SLVTMSGEYA
-176 GKGQFSVRGGILD
+176 VRGFILD
-189 IGTTN
+189 LYPIDYEHPI
-194 TQGVRIEFWGDEV
+194 RIEFDG
-207 DSIRSFSITSQR
+207 
-219 SNKMIE
+219 
-225 EARIYPSHELIVTK
+225 
-239 NIDEICKQIETKKE
+239 NIID
-253 NASEENAKNITED
+253 NI
-266 IELIRNGDYISKVD
+266 
-280 KYFNEFYDK
+280 KYFNENTQMSTEETNKIKIKAIDEMPSDDKNSLFDYAKNPLVVYVDKPQIEATYTHLYDDII
-289 QSSFME
+289 E
-295 YIGEDYLIC
+295 YKEANDIKEDLMYS
-304 LDDIEKINVRQ
+304 LDDIKDNDKIFINLISTDGINLKAQ
-315 ENIIN
+315 SIIN
-320 DNNQL
+320 Y
-325 IETLLEKDRIVPD
+325 K
-338 SIKNIAKYDV
+338 
-348 ENVENQLIYLYETD
+348 ENFL
-362 LLSDKNTTKFSAN
+362 
-375 VFNFKYRDM
+375 
-384 HFFKSELNILTTEIK
+384 
-399 KALDE
+399 
-404 NKRVIVLAGNEAGS
+404 
-418 KKIEALLEPEE
+418 
-429 IKYKYFEKLEDSQE
+429 KLESDYNKWIKEGKIVYFYLSNNNE
-443 KIYKNSIEEYLKN
+443 KKQLLKIIPSAHIIM
-456 KTVIISNGS
+456 KELEHGFILGKYVIIS
-465 LSSGFENYET
+465 END
-475 NVMVITGEDFIASE
+475 IEDVKVTYGVYKNNFHVG
-489 PKKKKHTDSFKQG
+489 KKIKDFNQL
-502 EKVVFADLR
+502 EK
-511 AGDYVVHK
+511 GDYVVHISH
-519 TQGIGIYIG
+519 GIGIYQG
-528 VNTITTA
+528 ITTLSVR
-535 DGITKDYIKVKY
+535 GVQKDFLTIYYEGTDKI
-547 KNDDV
+547 
-552 LYVPTDM
+552 YVPVEKID
-559 LDNIRK
+559 LIYK
-565 YVGGGD
+565 YTCKD
-571 GEPKLNKLGSTNWE
+571 GVKPKLNKLGSANWE

-731 LKRGKIDILFGTHRI
+731 LKKGKIDILFGTHRI

-1010 MIEDEIKRQQGEFTP
+1010 MIEDEIKRQQGEFAP

-1041 SDTYVTDEDIKIEIH
+1041 SDTYVIDEDIKIEIH

-1079 GKVTADML
+1079 GKVTDDML

>member
-1 MNILIKE
+1 MNFLDE
-8 LENLGKFK
+8 YFK
-16 EYVSDI
+16 YEI
-22 NKKISPIVLSG
+22 GTEISG
-33 LSSVGKIQLLEAT
+33 LTHELNVFYVKKLCE
-46 KEFADRNICIVTYN
+46 KYDRNIIVLASSLFEANKIYDSLVKIHDNTLLFPMDDFLSSMIVASSPELKYKRLETLDKLKSDKKYIIVTNLMGY
-60 ELQAKKIYKDLKY
+60 LKY
-73 FSGNVVYFP
+73 LPSANIKNYIGIKQNDVI
-82 KREIASYDYVA
+82 KRDILAKEI
-93 ESKDLPYERIE
+93 
-104 TLNKIFEQEKSAKKN
+104 NK
-119 ENRLIVITTI
+119 
-129 EAMMQ
+129 
-134 KMISKEEVY
+134 
-143 KALLE
+143 
-148 FKVGKCFNLEE
+148 
-159 LKQSLIHLGYE
+159 LGYHRE
-170 RADIVD
+170 SLVTMSGEYA
-176 GKGQFSVRGGILD
+176 VRGFILD
-189 IGTTN
+189 LYPIDYEHPI
-194 TQGVRIEFWGDEV
+194 RIEFDG
-207 DSIRSFSITSQR
+207 
-219 SNKMIE
+219 
-225 EARIYPSHELIVTK
+225 
-239 NIDEICKQIETKKE
+239 NIID
-253 NASEENAKNITED
+253 NI
-266 IELIRNGDYISKVD
+266 
-280 KYFNEFYDK
+280 KYFNENTQMSTEETNKIKIKAIDEMPSDDKNSLFDYAKNPLVVYVDKSQIEATYTHLYDDII
-289 QSSFME
+289 E
-295 YIGEDYLIC
+295 YKEANDVKEDLMYS
-304 LDDIEKINVRQ
+304 LDDIKDNDKIFINLFSTDGIDLKAQ
-315 ENIIN
+315 SIIN
-320 DNNQL
+320 Y
-325 IETLLEKDRIVPD
+325 K
-338 SIKNIAKYDV
+338 
-348 ENVENQLIYLYETD
+348 ENFL
-362 LLSDKNTTKFSAN
+362 
-375 VFNFKYRDM
+375 
-384 HFFKSELNILTTEIK
+384 
-399 KALDE
+399 
-404 NKRVIVLAGNEAGS
+404 
-418 KKIEALLEPEE
+418 
-429 IKYKYFEKLEDSQE
+429 KLESDYNKWIKEGKIVYFYLSNNNE
-443 KIYKNSIEEYLKN
+443 KKQLLKIIPSAHIIM
-456 KTVIISNGS
+456 KELEHGFILGKYVIIS
-465 LSSGFENYET
+465 END
-475 NVMVITGEDFIASE
+475 IEDVKVTYGVYKNNFHVG
-489 PKKKKHTDSFKQG
+489 KKIKDFNQL
-502 EKVVFADLR
+502 EK
-511 AGDYVVHK
+511 GDYVVHISH
-519 TQGIGIYIG
+519 GIGIYQG
-528 VNTITTA
+528 ITTLSVR
-535 DGITKDYIKVKY
+535 GVQKDFLTIYYEGTDKI
-547 KNDDV
+547 
-552 LYVPTDM
+552 YVPVEKID
-559 LDNIRK
+559 LIYK
-565 YVGGGD
+565 YTCKD
-571 GEPKLNKLGSTNWE
+571 GVKPKLNKLGSTNWE

-731 LKRGKIDILFGTHRI
+731 LKKGKIDILFGTHRI

-1079 GKVTADML
+1079 GKVTDDML

>member
-1 MNILIKE
+1 M
-8 LENLGKFK
+8 KFLD
-16 EYVSDI
+16 EYFKYEI
-22 NKKISPIVLSG
+22 GTEISG
-33 LSSVGKIQLLEAT
+33 LTNELNVFYVDKLSEKY
-46 KEFADRNICIVTYN
+46 DRNIIVLTSSLFEANKIYDNLVKIHDNTLLFPMDDFLSSMLVASSPELKYKRLETLDKLKSGNKYIIVTNLMGY
-60 ELQAKKIYKDLKY
+60 LKY
-73 FSGNVVYFP
+73 LPSASIKNYIDIKKNDIIKRDDLVKEMNNLGYHRESLVTMSGEYAVRGFILDLYP
-82 KREIASYDYVA
+82 IDYVH
-93 ESKDLPYERIE
+93 P
-104 TLNKIFEQEKSAKKN
+104 
-119 ENRLIVITTI
+119 
-129 EAMMQ
+129 
-134 KMISKEEVY
+134 
-143 KALLE
+143 
-148 FKVGKCFNLEE
+148 
-159 LKQSLIHLGYE
+159 
-170 RADIVD
+170 
-176 GKGQFSVRGGILD
+176 
-189 IGTTN
+189 
-194 TQGVRIEFWGDEV
+194 VRIEFDGNVIDNIKYFDEN
-207 DSIRSFSITSQR
+207 TQM
-219 SNKMIE
+219 SNDDIHDIKIK
-225 EARIYPSHELIVTK
+225 A
-239 NIDEICKQIETKKE
+239 IDEMVSSDKNSLFDYADNPLVVYVDKSQIEASYSKLFDDIAEYKE
-253 NASEENAKNITED
+253 SNEINED
-266 IELIRNGDYISKVD
+266 LMYS
-280 KYFNEFYDK
+280 
-289 QSSFME
+289 
-295 YIGEDYLIC
+295 
-304 LDDIEKINVRQ
+304 LDDIHDNDRIYVNLFSSGSLNLKAQ
-315 ENIIN
+315 SIIN
-320 DNNQL
+320 Y
-325 IETLLEKDRIVPD
+325 K
-338 SIKNIAKYDV
+338 
-348 ENVENQLIYLYETD
+348 EN
-362 LLSDKNTTKFSAN
+362 
-375 VFNFKYRDM
+375 
-384 HFFKSELNILTTEIK
+384 
-399 KALDE
+399 
-404 NKRVIVLAGNEAGS
+404 
-418 KKIEALLEPEE
+418 
-429 IKYKYFEKLEDSQE
+429 FEKLATDYDSWIKAGKIVYFYLSKLEEKKKLLKIIPSAHVVMKELSHGFILDKYVVISENDIEDVKSSNGV
-443 KIYKNSIEEYLKN
+443 YKNNFHVGKRIK
-456 KTVIISNGS
+456 
-465 LSSGFENYET
+465 
-475 NVMVITGEDFIASE
+475 DFN
-489 PKKKKHTDSFKQG
+489 QL
-502 EKVVFADLR
+502 EK
-511 AGDYVVHK
+511 GDYVVHISH
-519 TQGIGIYIG
+519 GIGIYQG
-528 VNTITTA
+528 ITTLTVRGVQKDFLTIFYEGSDKIYVPVEKINLIYKYTGK
-535 DGITKDYIKVKY
+535 DGIK
-547 KNDDV
+547 
-552 LYVPTDM
+552 
-559 LDNIRK
+559 
-565 YVGGGD
+565 
-571 GEPKLNKLGSTNWE
+571 PKLNKLGSTNWE

-594 VKDISRELILL
+594 VKDISRELIIL

-614 KPYKDYPEEEVFAS
+614 KPYKDYPEEDVFAS
-628 EFKYNLTPDQKKAV
+628 EFKYALTVDQAKAV
-642 VEINNDLKKD
+642 LEINNDLKKD

-708 WPIEIALLNRHVS
+708 WPVEIALLNRHVS

-731 LKRGKIDILFGTHRI
+731 LKKGKIDILFGTHRI

-844 IFILYN
+844 VFILYN

-857 YMNHIHELVPDAKI
+857 YMNHIHELVPDARI

-932 RGRVGRSNKI
+932 RGRVGRSDKV

-987 AGDIFGASQAGF
+987 AGDVFGASQAGF

-1010 MIEDEIKRQQGEFTP
+1010 MVEDEIKRQRGENVE
-1025 EEDKETQALIN
+1025 EEDTDTQALIN
-1036 VSTHI
+1036 VNTHI
-1041 SDTYVTDEDIKIEIH
+1041 SDTYVSDEDIKIEIH

-1067 MLEIKNELEDRF
+1067 MLEIKSELEDRF
-1079 GKVTADML
+1079 GKVTDDML

-1102 NIKQVVQTDRSIEI
+1102 NINQVIQTDRSIEI
-1116 TLPEDVS
+1116 TLPEEIS

>member
-1 MNILIKE
+1 MNFLDE
-8 LENLGKFK
+8 YFK
-16 EYVSDI
+16 YEI
-22 NKKISPIVLSG
+22 GTEISG
-33 LSSVGKIQLLEAT
+33 LTHELNVFYVQKLCE
-46 KEFADRNICIVTYN
+46 KYDRNIIVLTSSLFEANKIYDSLVKIHDNTLLFPMDDFLSSMIVASSPELKYKRLETLDKLKSDKKYIIVTNLMGY
-60 ELQAKKIYKDLKY
+60 LKY
-73 FSGNVVYFP
+73 LPSANIKNYIDIKQNDVI
-82 KREIASYDYVA
+82 KRDVLAEEI
-93 ESKDLPYERIE
+93 
-104 TLNKIFEQEKSAKKN
+104 NK
-119 ENRLIVITTI
+119 
-129 EAMMQ
+129 
-134 KMISKEEVY
+134 
-143 KALLE
+143 
-148 FKVGKCFNLEE
+148 
-159 LKQSLIHLGYE
+159 LGYHRE
-170 RADIVD
+170 SLVTMSGEYA
-176 GKGQFSVRGGILD
+176 VRGFILD
-189 IGTTN
+189 LYPIDYEHPI
-194 TQGVRIEFWGDEV
+194 RIEFDG
-207 DSIRSFSITSQR
+207 
-219 SNKMIE
+219 
-225 EARIYPSHELIVTK
+225 
-239 NIDEICKQIETKKE
+239 NIID
-253 NASEENAKNITED
+253 NI
-266 IELIRNGDYISKVD
+266 
-280 KYFNEFYDK
+280 KYFNENTQMSTEETNKIKIKAIDEMPSDDKNSLFDYAKNPLVVYVDKSQIEATYTHLYDDII
-289 QSSFME
+289 E
-295 YIGEDYLIC
+295 YKEANDIKEDLMYS
-304 LDDIEKINVRQ
+304 LDDIKDNDKIFINLFSTDGIDLKAQ
-315 ENIIN
+315 SIIN
-320 DNNQL
+320 Y
-325 IETLLEKDRIVPD
+325 K
-338 SIKNIAKYDV
+338 
-348 ENVENQLIYLYETD
+348 ENFL
-362 LLSDKNTTKFSAN
+362 
-375 VFNFKYRDM
+375 
-384 HFFKSELNILTTEIK
+384 
-399 KALDE
+399 
-404 NKRVIVLAGNEAGS
+404 
-418 KKIEALLEPEE
+418 
-429 IKYKYFEKLEDSQE
+429 KLESDYNKWIKEGKIVYFYLSNNNE
-443 KIYKNSIEEYLKN
+443 KKQLLKIIPSAHIIM
-456 KTVIISNGS
+456 KELEHGFILGKYVIIS
-465 LSSGFENYET
+465 END
-475 NVMVITGEDFIASE
+475 IEDVKVTHGVYKNNFHVG
-489 PKKKKHTDSFKQG
+489 KKIKDFNQL
-502 EKVVFADLR
+502 EK
-511 AGDYVVHK
+511 GDYVVHISH
-519 TQGIGIYIG
+519 GIGIYQG
-528 VNTITTA
+528 ITTLSVR
-535 DGITKDYIKVKY
+535 GVQKDFLTIYYEGTDKI
-547 KNDDV
+547 
-552 LYVPTDM
+552 YVPVEKID
-559 LDNIRK
+559 LIYK
-565 YVGGGD
+565 YTCKD
-571 GEPKLNKLGSTNWE
+571 GVKPKLNKLGSTNWE

-628 EFKYNLTPDQKKAV
+628 EFKYKLTPDQKKAV

-1079 GKVTADML
+1079 GKVTDDML

>member
-1 MNILIKE
+1 MFEANKIYDNLVKIH
-8 LENLGKFK
+8 ENTLLFPM
-16 EYVSDI
+16 DDF
-22 NKKISPIVLSG
+22 
-33 LSSVGKIQLLEAT
+33 LSSMLVASSPELKYKRLET
-46 KEFADRNICIVTYN
+46 LDKLKSDNKYIIVTNLMGY
-60 ELQAKKIYKDLKY
+60 LKY
-73 FSGNVVYFP
+73 LPS
-82 KREIASYDYVA
+82 ASIKNYID
-93 ESKDLPYERIE
+93 I
-104 TLNKIFEQEKSAKKN
+104 KKN
-119 ENRLIVITTI
+119 DIIKRDDLV
-129 EAMMQ
+129 
-134 KMISKEEVY
+134 KEMDE
-143 KALLE
+143 
-148 FKVGKCFNLEE
+148 
-159 LKQSLIHLGYE
+159 LGYHRE
-170 RADIVD
+170 SLVTMSGEYA
-176 GKGQFSVRGGILD
+176 VRGFILD
-189 IGTTN
+189 LYPIDYDHPI
-194 TQGVRIEFWGDEV
+194 RIEFDGNVIDNIKYFDEN
-207 DSIRSFSITSQR
+207 TQM
-219 SNKMIE
+219 SNNDIHDIKIK
-225 EARIYPSHELIVTK
+225 A
-239 NIDEICKQIETKKE
+239 IDEMVSSDKNSLFDYANNPLVVYVDKSQIEASYSKLFNDISEYKE
-253 NASEENAKNITED
+253 SNEINED
-266 IELIRNGDYISKVD
+266 LMYS
-280 KYFNEFYDK
+280 
-289 QSSFME
+289 
-295 YIGEDYLIC
+295 
-304 LDDIEKINVRQ
+304 LDDIHDNDRIYVNLFSSGSLNLKAQ
-315 ENIIN
+315 SIIN
-320 DNNQL
+320 Y
-325 IETLLEKDRIVPD
+325 K
-338 SIKNIAKYDV
+338 
-348 ENVENQLIYLYETD
+348 EN
-362 LLSDKNTTKFSAN
+362 
-375 VFNFKYRDM
+375 
-384 HFFKSELNILTTEIK
+384 
-399 KALDE
+399 
-404 NKRVIVLAGNEAGS
+404 
-418 KKIEALLEPEE
+418 
-429 IKYKYFEKLEDSQE
+429 FEKLAADYYAWIKSGKIVYFYLSKLEEKKKLLKIIPSAHVVMKELSHGFILDKYVVISENDIEDVKSSNGV
-443 KIYKNSIEEYLKN
+443 YKNNFHVGKRIK
-456 KTVIISNGS
+456 
-465 LSSGFENYET
+465 
-475 NVMVITGEDFIASE
+475 DFN
-489 PKKKKHTDSFKQG
+489 QL
-502 EKVVFADLR
+502 EK
-511 AGDYVVHK
+511 GDYVVHISH
-519 TQGIGIYIG
+519 GIGIYQG
-528 VNTITTA
+528 ITTLSVRGVQKDFLTIFYEGSDKIYVPVEKINLIYKYTGK
-535 DGITKDYIKVKY
+535 DGIK
-547 KNDDV
+547 
-552 LYVPTDM
+552 
-559 LDNIRK
+559 
-565 YVGGGD
+565 
-571 GEPKLNKLGSTNWE
+571 PKLNKLGSTNWE
-585 KTKKYISEK
+585 KTKKYNSEK
-594 VKDISRELILL
+594 VKDISRELIIL

-614 KPYKDYPEEEVFAS
+614 KPYKDYPEEDVFAS
-628 EFKYNLTPDQKKAV
+628 EFKYALTVDQAKAV

-652 NPMDR
+652 NPRDR

-708 WPIEIALLNRHVS
+708 WPVEIALLNRHVS
-721 ARETHRILED
+721 ARETHRIL
-731 LKRGKIDILFGTHRI
+731 
-746 LSDDIVCKNLGMLV
+746 SDDIICKNLGMLV

-857 YMNHIHELVPDAKI
+857 YMNHIHELVPDARI

-932 RGRVGRSNKI
+932 RGRVGRSDKV

-987 AGDIFGASQAGF
+987 AGDVFGASQAGF

-1010 MIEDEIKRQQGEFTP
+1010 MIEDEIKRQRGE
-1025 EEDKETQALIN
+1025 EVEDEDTDTQALIN
-1036 VSTHI
+1036 VNTHI

-1067 MLEIKNELEDRF
+1067 MLEIKSELEDRF
-1079 GKVTADML
+1079 GKVTQDML

-1116 TLPEDVS
+1116 TLPEEIS

-1131 LIEAMNLSRS
+1131 LIEAMNLSRC

>member
-1 MNILIKE
+1 MNFLDE
-8 LENLGKFK
+8 YFK
-16 EYVSDI
+16 YEI
-22 NKKISPIVLSG
+22 GTEISG
-33 LSSVGKIQLLEAT
+33 LTHELNVFYVQKLCE
-46 KEFADRNICIVTYN
+46 KYDRNIIVLTSSLFEANKIYDSLVKIHDNTLLFPMDDFLSSMIVASSPELKYKRLETLDKLKSDKKYIIVTNLMGY
-60 ELQAKKIYKDLKY
+60 LKY
-73 FSGNVVYFP
+73 LPSANIKNYIDIKQNDVI
-82 KREIASYDYVA
+82 KRDVLAEEI
-93 ESKDLPYERIE
+93 
-104 TLNKIFEQEKSAKKN
+104 NK
-119 ENRLIVITTI
+119 
-129 EAMMQ
+129 
-134 KMISKEEVY
+134 
-143 KALLE
+143 
-148 FKVGKCFNLEE
+148 
-159 LKQSLIHLGYE
+159 LGYHRE
-170 RADIVD
+170 SLVTMSGEYA
-176 GKGQFSVRGGILD
+176 VRGFILD
-189 IGTTN
+189 LYPIDYEHPI
-194 TQGVRIEFWGDEV
+194 RIEFDG
-207 DSIRSFSITSQR
+207 
-219 SNKMIE
+219 
-225 EARIYPSHELIVTK
+225 
-239 NIDEICKQIETKKE
+239 NIID
-253 NASEENAKNITED
+253 NI
-266 IELIRNGDYISKVD
+266 
-280 KYFNEFYDK
+280 KYFNENTQMSTEETNKIKIKAIDEMPSDDKNSLFDYAKNPLVVYVDKSQIEATYTHLYDDII
-289 QSSFME
+289 E
-295 YIGEDYLIC
+295 YKEANDIKEDLMYS
-304 LDDIEKINVRQ
+304 LDDIKDNDKIFINLFSTDGIDLKAQ
-315 ENIIN
+315 SIIN
-320 DNNQL
+320 Y
-325 IETLLEKDRIVPD
+325 K
-338 SIKNIAKYDV
+338 
-348 ENVENQLIYLYETD
+348 ENFL
-362 LLSDKNTTKFSAN
+362 
-375 VFNFKYRDM
+375 
-384 HFFKSELNILTTEIK
+384 
-399 KALDE
+399 
-404 NKRVIVLAGNEAGS
+404 
-418 KKIEALLEPEE
+418 
-429 IKYKYFEKLEDSQE
+429 KLESDYNKWIKEGKIVYFYLSNNNE
-443 KIYKNSIEEYLKN
+443 KKQLLKIIPSAHIIM
-456 KTVIISNGS
+456 KELEHGFILDKYVIIS
-465 LSSGFENYET
+465 END
-475 NVMVITGEDFIASE
+475 IEDVKVTHGVYKNNFHVG
-489 PKKKKHTDSFKQG
+489 KKIKDFNQL
-502 EKVVFADLR
+502 EK
-511 AGDYVVHK
+511 GDYVVHISH
-519 TQGIGIYIG
+519 GIGIYQG
-528 VNTITTA
+528 ITTLSVR
-535 DGITKDYIKVKY
+535 GVQKDFLTIYYEGTDKI
-547 KNDDV
+547 
-552 LYVPTDM
+552 YVPVEKID
-559 LDNIRK
+559 LIYK
-565 YVGGGD
+565 YTCKD
-571 GEPKLNKLGSTNWE
+571 GVKPKLNKLGSTNWE

-628 EFKYNLTPDQKKAV
+628 EFKYNLTPDQKKVV

-652 NPMDR
+652 NLMDR

-1010 MIEDEIKRQQGEFTP
+1010 MIEDEIKRQQGKFAP

>member
-1 MNILIKE
+1 MNFLDE
-8 LENLGKFK
+8 YFK
-16 EYVSDI
+16 YEI
-22 NKKISPIVLSG
+22 GTEISG
-33 LSSVGKIQLLEAT
+33 LTHELNVFYVQKLCE
-46 KEFADRNICIVTYN
+46 KYDRNIIVLTSSLFEANKIYDSLVKIHDNTLLFPMDDFLSSMIVASSPELKYKRLETLDKLKSDKKYIIVTNLMGY
-60 ELQAKKIYKDLKY
+60 LKY
-73 FSGNVVYFP
+73 LPSANIKNYIDIKQNDVI
-82 KREIASYDYVA
+82 KRDVLAEEI
-93 ESKDLPYERIE
+93 
-104 TLNKIFEQEKSAKKN
+104 NK
-119 ENRLIVITTI
+119 
-129 EAMMQ
+129 
-134 KMISKEEVY
+134 
-143 KALLE
+143 
-148 FKVGKCFNLEE
+148 
-159 LKQSLIHLGYE
+159 LGYHRE
-170 RADIVD
+170 SLVTMSGEYA
-176 GKGQFSVRGGILD
+176 VRGFILD
-189 IGTTN
+189 LYPIDYEHPI
-194 TQGVRIEFWGDEV
+194 RIEFDG
-207 DSIRSFSITSQR
+207 
-219 SNKMIE
+219 
-225 EARIYPSHELIVTK
+225 
-239 NIDEICKQIETKKE
+239 NIID
-253 NASEENAKNITED
+253 NI
-266 IELIRNGDYISKVD
+266 
-280 KYFNEFYDK
+280 KYFNENTQMSTEETNKIKIKAIDEMPSDDKNSLFDYAKNPLVVYVDKSQIEATYTHLYDDII
-289 QSSFME
+289 E
-295 YIGEDYLIC
+295 YKEANDIKEDLMYS
-304 LDDIEKINVRQ
+304 LDDIKDNDKIFINLFSTDGIDLKAQ
-315 ENIIN
+315 SIIN
-320 DNNQL
+320 Y
-325 IETLLEKDRIVPD
+325 K
-338 SIKNIAKYDV
+338 
-348 ENVENQLIYLYETD
+348 ENFL
-362 LLSDKNTTKFSAN
+362 
-375 VFNFKYRDM
+375 
-384 HFFKSELNILTTEIK
+384 
-399 KALDE
+399 
-404 NKRVIVLAGNEAGS
+404 
-418 KKIEALLEPEE
+418 
-429 IKYKYFEKLEDSQE
+429 KLESDYNKWIKEGKIVYFYLSNNNE
-443 KIYKNSIEEYLKN
+443 KKQLLKIIPSAHIIM
-456 KTVIISNGS
+456 KELEHGFILGKYVIIS
-465 LSSGFENYET
+465 END
-475 NVMVITGEDFIASE
+475 IEDVKVTYGVYKNNFHVG
-489 PKKKKHTDSFKQG
+489 KKIKDFNQL
-502 EKVVFADLR
+502 EK
-511 AGDYVVHK
+511 GDYVVHISH
-519 TQGIGIYIG
+519 GIGIYQG
-528 VNTITTA
+528 ITTLSVR
-535 DGITKDYIKVKY
+535 GVQKDFLTIYYEGTDKI
-547 KNDDV
+547 
-552 LYVPTDM
+552 YVPVEKID
-559 LDNIRK
+559 LIYK
-565 YVGGGD
+565 YTCKD
-571 GEPKLNKLGSTNWE
+571 GVKPKLNKLGSTNWE

-746 LSDDIVCKNLGMLV
+746 LSDDIVCNNLGMLV

-1010 MIEDEIKRQQGEFTP
+1010 MIEDEIKRQQGEFAP

>member
-1 MNILIKE
+1 M
-8 LENLGKFK
+8 KFLD
-16 EYVSDI
+16 EYFKYEI
-22 NKKISPIVLSG
+22 GTEISG
-33 LSSVGKIQLLEAT
+33 LTSELNIFYILKLSEKY
-46 KEFADRNICIVTYN
+46 DRNIIVLTSSLF
-60 ELQAKKIYKDLKY
+60 EA
-73 FSGNVVYFP
+73 
-82 KREIASYDYVA
+82 
-93 ESKDLPYERIE
+93 
-104 TLNKIFEQEKSAKKN
+104 NKIFDSLYKN
-119 ENRLIVITTI
+119 HENTLLFP
-129 EAMMQ
+129 MDDFLSS
-134 KMISKEEVY
+134 MIIASSP
-143 KALLE
+143 
-148 FKVGKCFNLEE
+148 E
-159 LKQSLIHLGYE
+159 LKYKRLETLDKLKENKKYVIVTNLMGYLKYLPNKGIKNYLELNIGQEIKRDELISSLSFLGYHRE
-170 RADIVD
+170 SLVTMSGEYAVRGFIVD
-176 GKGQFSVRGGILD
+176 MFPID
-189 IGTTN
+189 YDHPI
-194 TQGVRIEFWGDEV
+194 RIEFDG
-207 DSIRSFSITSQR
+207 
-219 SNKMIE
+219 N
-225 EARIYPSHELIVTK
+225 
-239 NIDEICKQIETKKE
+239 
-253 NASEENAKNITED
+253 
-266 IELIRNGDYISKVD
+266 KVD
-280 KYFNEFYDK
+280 NIKYFNENSQMSMNLVKSLKIKAIDEMISNDK
-289 QSSFME
+289 SSLYE
-295 YIGEDYLIC
+295 YANEPLVVYVDKSQIDASYTHLY
-304 LDDIEKINVRQ
+304 DDIVEYKESNNIN
-315 ENIIN
+315 EDLMFTMDDIK
-320 DNNQL
+320 D
-325 IETLLEKDRIVPD
+325 KDRIYVNLFSTGGINLKAE
-338 SIKNIAKYDV
+338 SIINYKENFEKLQNDYDKWIREGKDV
-348 ENVENQLIYLYETD
+348 YFYLSRLEEKKKILKLIP
-362 LLSDKNTTKFSAN
+362 SAN
-375 VFNFKYRDM
+375 VVMKELSHGFILDKYVVISENDIEEV
-384 HFFKSELNILTTEIK
+384 KSV
-399 KALDE
+399 
-404 NKRVIVLAGNEAGS
+404 RGV
-418 KKIEALLEPEE
+418 
-429 IKYKYFEKLEDSQE
+429 
-443 KIYKNSIEEYLKN
+443 YKNNFHVGKRIK
-456 KTVIISNGS
+456 
-465 LSSGFENYET
+465 
-475 NVMVITGEDFIASE
+475 DFN
-489 PKKKKHTDSFKQG
+489 QL
-502 EKVVFADLR
+502 EK
-511 AGDYVVHK
+511 GDYVVHIAH
-519 TQGIGIYIG
+519 GIGIYQG
-528 VNTITTA
+528 ITTLTVRGVQKDFLTIYYEGTDKIYVPVEKIDLIYKYTGK
-535 DGITKDYIKVKY
+535 DGIK
-547 KNDDV
+547 
-552 LYVPTDM
+552 
-559 LDNIRK
+559 
-565 YVGGGD
+565 
-571 GEPKLNKLGSTNWE
+571 PKLNKLGSTNWE

-628 EFKYNLTPDQKKAV
+628 EFKYSLTKDQEKSII
-642 VEINNDLKKD
+642 EINSDLRKD

-721 ARETHRILED
+721 AKETHRILED
-731 LKRGKIDILFGTHRI
+731 LKKGRIDILFGTHRI
-746 LSDDIVCKNLGMLV
+746 LSDDVSCKNLGMLV

-832 DAIYKELARKGQ
+832 DAIYKELARNGQ
-844 IFILYN
+844 VFILYN

-857 YMNHIHELVPDAKI
+857 YMNHIHELVPDARI
-871 NFAHGKMEKD
+871 TYAHGKMEKD
-881 ELDNIMTSFIN
+881 ELDDIMTSFIN

-932 RGRVGRSNKI
+932 RGRVGRSDKI

-982 LSLRG
+982 LNLRG
-987 AGDIFGASQAGF
+987 AGDVFGASQAGF

-1010 MIEDEIKRQQGEFTP
+1010 MVEDEIKRQQGEDV
-1025 EEDKETQALIN
+1025 EEDDTETQALIN
-1036 VSTHI
+1036 VNTHI
-1041 SDTYVTDEDIKIEIH
+1041 SDNYVSDEDIKIEIH

-1079 GKVTADML
+1079 GKVTNDML
-1087 VYMYEEWFEKLAKKY
+1087 VYMYEEWFEKIAKKY
-1102 NIKQVVQTDRSIEI
+1102 NIKQVVQTDRSVEI
-1116 TLPEDVS
+1116 TLPEEIS